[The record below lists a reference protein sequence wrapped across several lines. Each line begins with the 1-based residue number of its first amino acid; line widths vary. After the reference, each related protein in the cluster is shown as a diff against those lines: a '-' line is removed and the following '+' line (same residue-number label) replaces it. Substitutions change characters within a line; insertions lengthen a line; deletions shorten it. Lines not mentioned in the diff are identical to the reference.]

1 VAQQENDFRTVW
13 QQRLRRFRARLD
25 QAGLGGLADGLE
37 TGLKPLGPL
46 AAQLLWFSQPGFA
59 LFGGYESIGGLA
71 DLLEDLPTGPGQDQS
86 TGHEQ
91 Q

>member
-1 VAQQENDFRTVW
+1 MAQQENDFRTVW
-13 QQRLRRFRARLD
+13 QKRLQRIRARLNE
-25 QAGLGGLADGLE
+25 AGLGGLADGLA

-46 AAQLLWFSQPGFA
+46 AAQILWFSQPGFA
-59 LFGGYESIGGLA
+59 IFGQYESIGGLA
-71 DLLEDLPTGPGQDQS
+71 DLLEDLPAGPGQDQS